1 MMNNRRFLS
10 ITMAAFFV
18 VSVLGSSGI
27 CVSAQDLT
35 EEKPYLILM
44 ETEKAC
50 EEVSELVGTD
60 AETEVFEL
68 SDSNMIVEELT
79 ECEVKE
85 LETKKDVL
93 IEEDIV
99 IFANAALTEPKQKKI
114 ERYEKIKK
122 AREEQREKEPEY
134 EWNLKAVHAEDAA
147 AEQNT
152 KQQQVK
158 VAVLDSGVD
167 YVSGINLAG
176 QINLVEEEQYLPEM
190 FQDMTGHGTGIAGV
204 IAGNGETGIYGINPN
219 AWVYSVRVLD
229 SENKAPLSRIVKGI
243 YWCIENDINIIN
255 MSFGTSVY
263 SKVLEQAVADA
274 YAANILMVGAS
285 GNTGGDVEYPAAFD
299 GVVAVAAT
307 DTQARISD
315 FSNIGEELDVAAPG
329 EKIRTA
335 SFFDGSVV
343 THGTSIAAPHVTG
356 TASLLWEKDLTKTNE
371 FIRQLICESTM
382 EIAGTEQCGLLDAS
396 YAMQI
401 YDSFAENFNDN
412 EMVLEEPVPDN
423 EKEPESFAYVDGD
436 EAYVEG
442 RWGGT
447 DHQQTITGGNTSMGT
462 GFTDDQMK
470 RLKNGVVH
478 PDNHWKGPGVH
489 SPWHGAWHYRADGGY
504 RVNVK
509 INYAAAIEVMTSIAL
524 EGGNTSSFKNY
535 KDFSGIDQ
543 ITFNDLKA
551 TIDKFYNSH
560 QDLTKEQRKFFLYGC
575 GIHAIT
581 DLFAHSTTEANGDA
595 IVGSDK
601 DDTEYLPRRYRVAA
615 RAAAWAME
623 SLSEGVATDGA
634 EIIFAL
640 DDVFTAGT
648 KFRVINVKKYVND
661 NGYEDDILNLAN
673 VSK

>member
-1 MMNNRRFLS
+1 
-10 ITMAAFFV
+10 
-18 VSVLGSSGI
+18 
-27 CVSAQDLT
+27 
-35 EEKPYLILM
+35 
-44 ETEKAC
+44 
-50 EEVSELVGTD
+50 
-60 AETEVFEL
+60 
-68 SDSNMIVEELT
+68 
-79 ECEVKE
+79 
-85 LETKKDVL
+85 
-93 IEEDIV
+93 
-99 IFANAALTEPKQKKI
+99 
-114 ERYEKIKK
+114 
-122 AREEQREKEPEY
+122 
-134 EWNLKAVHAEDAA
+134 
-147 AEQNT
+147 
-152 KQQQVK
+152 
-158 VAVLDSGVD
+158 
-167 YVSGINLAG
+167 
-176 QINLVEEEQYLPEM
+176 
-190 FQDMTGHGTGIAGV
+190 
-204 IAGNGETGIYGINPN
+204 
-219 AWVYSVRVLD
+219 
-229 SENKAPLSRIVKGI
+229 
-243 YWCIENDINIIN
+243 

-274 YAANILMVGAS
+274 YAANILMVAAS

-478 PDNHWKGPGVH
+478 PDNH
-489 SPWHGAWHYRADGGY
+489 
-504 RVNVK
+504 
-509 INYAAAIEVMTSIAL
+509 
-524 EGGNTSSFKNY
+524 
-535 KDFSGIDQ
+535 
-543 ITFNDLKA
+543 
-551 TIDKFYNSH
+551 
-560 QDLTKEQRKFFLYGC
+560 
-575 GIHAIT
+575 
-581 DLFAHSTTEANGDA
+581 
-595 IVGSDK
+595 
-601 DDTEYLPRRYRVAA
+601 
-615 RAAAWAME
+615 
-623 SLSEGVATDGA
+623 
-634 EIIFAL
+634 
-640 DDVFTAGT
+640 
-648 KFRVINVKKYVND
+648 
-661 NGYEDDILNLAN
+661 
-673 VSK
+673 